1 MTDSPDPITE
11 QFDLVDPEET
21 IDGTDSDD
29 GLDDT
34 TALPPDTEERRRLQ
48 VSPVPL
54 VVGLLYTAI
63 GLGVLADR
71 QWDGVDLG
79 AVAGTSAIIAGIA
92 VIVLLARRRPGG

>member
-1 MTDSPDPITE
+1 MTDSTDPITE
-11 QFDLVDPEET
+11 EFDLVDPEDTLDADEPET
-21 IDGTDSDD
+21 TDRAE
-29 GLDDT
+29 T
-34 TALPPDTEERRRLQ
+34 RERRRLD

-79 AVAGTSAIIAGIA
+79 AVAGTSAIIAGVA
-92 VIVLLARRRPGG
+92 VIVLIAIRRPRP